1 MTSGRVAQDCS
12 DTALGAELR
21 VAVDQ
26 PDLAATGEYAIR
38 HRLTKLGGLDPSRQN
53 WQRPD

>member
-1 MTSGRVAQDCS
+1 MSGRVAQDCS